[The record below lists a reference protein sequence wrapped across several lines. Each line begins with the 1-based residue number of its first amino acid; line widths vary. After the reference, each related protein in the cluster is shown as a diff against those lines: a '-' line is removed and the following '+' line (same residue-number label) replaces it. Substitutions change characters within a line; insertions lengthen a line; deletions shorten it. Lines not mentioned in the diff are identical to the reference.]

1 MDKQLKLGVIG
12 LGNRGVSL
20 LKYCFLAREDVC
32 VAAVCDTYEDR
43 RVQAREMVEQAGF
56 PSPVCTG
63 DYR

>member
-20 LKYCFLAREDVC
+20 LKYCFLPREDVC

-43 RVQAREMVEQAGF
+43 RVQAREMVEQAG
-56 PSPVCTG
+56 SP
-63 DYR
+63 